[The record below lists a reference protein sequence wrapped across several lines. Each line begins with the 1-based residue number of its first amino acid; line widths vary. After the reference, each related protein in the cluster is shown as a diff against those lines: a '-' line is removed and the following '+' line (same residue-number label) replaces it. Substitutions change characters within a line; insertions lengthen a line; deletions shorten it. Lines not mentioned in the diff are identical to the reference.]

1 MSAANYT
8 AIISIDDTN
17 KCTECVPLL
26 SPKPANG
33 SVAVTRGSDG
43 AWAIDD
49 RATLAA
55 ALLDGY
61 DPRQI
66 SID

>member
-1 MSAANYT
+1 MRDGYANERFAAVVEN
-8 AIISIDDTN
+8 AQVGIDRL
-17 KCTECVPLL
+17 EIAVP
-26 SPKPANG
+26 
-33 SVAVTRGSDG
+33 VTRGSDG

-66 SID
+66 SVE